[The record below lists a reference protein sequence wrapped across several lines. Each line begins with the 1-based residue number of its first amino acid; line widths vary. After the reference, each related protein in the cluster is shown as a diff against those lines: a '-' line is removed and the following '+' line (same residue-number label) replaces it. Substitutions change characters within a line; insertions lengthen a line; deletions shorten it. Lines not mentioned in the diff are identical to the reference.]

1 MEERWLLDSLKAGGS
16 RPIFNQLSQDISF
29 NICLNWTDNYRKKCK
44 ILWKAG
50 LCELTRIS
58 ETTCDLTQGS
68 TSLQHPH
75 SLLEGILREGEQML
89 PQIKL
94 IQAVDR
100 VFPELSGQQ
109 KYGSSKKKKG
119 RKKGF
124 REIFWPR
131 SACTGRRGPRKR
143 ACVQGSPPL
152 HAREAPFLAASDI
165 RLPGGLE
172 WRLHAKLHMSQVT
185 KPRPERYP

>member
-109 KYGSSKKKKG
+109 KYGSSKKKKK
-119 RKKGF
+119 RKKE
-124 REIFWPR
+124 RVQR
-131 SACTGRRGPRKR
+131 NLLAQKR
-143 ACVQGSPPL
+143 LHWKEGTQEACVYAGLPTSPRQRSSIL
-152 HAREAPFLAASDI
+152 GCFRHQAP
-165 RLPGGLE
+165 
-172 WRLHAKLHMSQVT
+172 WRTWMTAT
-185 KPRPERYP
+185 C